1 MRRVFSGALV
11 GLVLL
16 AGLVLAD
23 DHRGYLKSVGP
34 NKLTLTVEA
43 KDKDKDKDVEIK
55 TNADTKFFGGKD
67 AISTADLNQL
77 IKGSEGKGLRALVR
91 TKGSGPSE
99 VATEVRVGGRR
110 SKEGK

>member
-43 KDKDKDKDVEIK
+43 KDKDKDIEIK
-55 TNADTKFFGGKD
+55 TNADTRFFGGKD
-67 AISTADLNQL
+67 AISTADLNRL
-77 IKGSEGKGLRALVR
+77 IKESEGKGLRALVR